1 MIPNWKKGI
10 DKIRNKHI
18 RGRPWFGAKVRK
30 SRFILGTTGKGSNKY
45 VQKRIKEKIQRNSTG
60 RHQRFDVA
68 EEDVRDRL

>member
-10 DKIRNKHI
+10 GKIRNKHI

-30 SRFILGTTGKGSNKY
+30 SRFILDTTSMYKKES
-45 VQKRIKEKIQRNSTG
+45 KRRSTETAQVDM
-60 RHQRFDVA
+60 QRFDVA